1 MFRVRVD
8 PSLGLMFLGI
18 TPPHIRFTRDLTMF
32 MLGGAAFTYETLS
45 GTDRPNV
52 LYGALALMGVAA
64 YLRGMAEG
72 DRSNKKDD
80 K

>member
-1 MFRVRVD
+1 MKQLR
-8 PSLGLMFLGI
+8 PESYGMALPMLGMI
-18 TPPHIRFTRDLTMF
+18 HHPKYKITRDFAMF
-32 MLGGAAFTYETLS
+32 VLGGAAFTYETLS

-64 YLRGMAEG
+64 YLRGMSEM
-72 DRSNKKDD
+72 DKK

>member
-1 MFRVRVD
+1 MK
-8 PSLGLMFLGI
+8 
-18 TPPHIRFTRDLTMF
+18 HIRFDQSEWETTIPFLVGGIRLPRFKMTRDLAMF
-32 MLGGAAFTYETLS
+32 ILGGAAFSYETLV

-64 YLRGMAEG
+64 YLRGMNEM
-72 DRSNKKDD
+72 DKK

>member
-1 MFRVRVD
+1 MIRLRVD
-8 PSLGLMFLGI
+8 PSWGILFLGLK
-18 TPPHIRFTRDLTMF
+18 PPHYRLSRDLAMF

-64 YLRGMAEG
+64 YLRGMSEG
-72 DRSNKKDD
+72 DKGNKNGK
-80 K
+80 

>member
-1 MFRVRVD
+1 MD
-8 PSLGLMFLGI
+8 FLHPRI
-18 TPPHIRFTRDLTMF
+18 QFTRDLVMF
-32 MLGGAAFTYETLS
+32 MLGAAAFSYETLV

-64 YLRGMAEG
+64 YLRGMNEV
-72 DRSNKKDD
+72 DKK